1 MSDERVTVVEVGPRD
16 GLQNEA
22 ATVPAAEKVRFVELL
37 ADAGLPVVE
46 VTSFVS
52 PRAVPQLAD
61 ADDVLPAVH
70 RRDGVRYPV
79 LVPNLRGLERA
90 EAAGAD
96 AIAVFTAASEGF
108 TRANVNMTIAESLAA
123 FAPVLER
130 ALAAGMWTRGYV
142 STAFGCP
149 YDGAVAPAAV
159 AGVAAEL
166 AALGCDEISIGDT
179 IGVARP
185 EQVPGVIATVS
196 EHVPVERMALHLHD
210 TGGRALANVAAGL
223 EAGVRIFDSSAAG
236 LGGCPFAPG
245 APGNVATEALV
256 RFLEREGLETGVDPD
271 AVEHAGRAV
280 RRLLAA

>member
-1 MSDERVTVVEVGPRD
+1 VTGERVTVVEVGPRD

-61 ADDVLPAVH
+61 ADEVLPAVH

-108 TRANVNMTIAESLAA
+108 ARANVNMTIAETLAA
-123 FAPVLER
+123 FGPVLER
-130 ALAAGMWTRGYV
+130 ALGAGMWTRGYV

-149 YDGAVAPAAV
+149 YDGPVVPAAV
-159 AGVAAEL
+159 ARVAAEL
-166 AALGCDEISIGDT
+166 AALGCDEVSIGDT

-185 EQVPGVIATVS
+185 EQVPEVVAAVG
-196 EHVPVERMALHLHD
+196 EHVPLERIALHLHD
-210 TGGRALANVAAGL
+210 TGGRALQNVAAGL

-256 RFLEREGLETGVDPD
+256 RFLEREGLETGVDAD

-280 RRLLAA
+280 RGLLAA

>member
-1 MSDERVTVVEVGPRD
+1 MSERVTVVEVGPRD

-22 ATVPAAEKVRFVELL
+22 SAVPADAKVRFVEAL
-37 ADAGLPVVE
+37 AEAGLPVVE

-61 ADDVLPAVH
+61 ADEVLPAVQ
-70 RRDGVRYPV
+70 RREGVRYPV

-90 EAAGAD
+90 VAAGAD

-108 TRANVNMTIAESLAA
+108 ARANINMTIAESLAA
-123 FAPVLER
+123 FAPVLEQ
-130 ALAAGMWTRGYV
+130 ALMAGMWTRGYV

-149 YDGAVAPAAV
+149 YDGAVEPSAV
-159 AGVAAEL
+159 ARVASEL
-166 AALGCDEISIGDT
+166 AALGCAEVSVGDT

-185 EQVPGVIATVS
+185 EQVPGVVAAVA
-196 EHVPVERMALHLHD
+196 ERVPLDRIALHLHD
-210 TGGRALANVAAGL
+210 TSGRALDNVAAGL
-223 EAGVRIFDSSAAG
+223 EAGVRTFDSSAAG

-256 RFLEREGLETGVDPD
+256 RFVHRQGLETGVDPD
-271 AVEHAGRAV
+271 AVERAGQAV
-280 RRLLAA
+280 RARLAA

>member
-1 MSDERVTVVEVGPRD
+1 VTGERVTVVEVGPRD

-61 ADDVLPAVH
+61 ADEVLPAVH

-108 TRANVNMTIAESLAA
+108 ARANVNMTIAETLAA
-123 FAPVLER
+123 FGPVLER
-130 ALAAGMWTRGYV
+130 ALGAGMWTRGYV

-149 YDGAVAPAAV
+149 YDGPVVPAAV
-159 AGVAAEL
+159 ARVAAEL

-185 EQVPGVIATVS
+185 EQVPEVVAAVG
-196 EHVPVERMALHLHD
+196 EDVPLERIALHLHD
-210 TGGRALANVAAGL
+210 TGGRALQNVAAGL

-256 RFLEREGLETGVDPD
+256 RFLEREGLETGVDAD

-280 RRLLAA
+280 RGLLAA

>member
-1 MSDERVTVVEVGPRD
+1 VSRERVTVVEVGPRD

-52 PRAVPQLAD
+52 PKAVPQLAD

-70 RRDGVRYPV
+70 RREGVRYPV

-108 TRANVNMTIAESLAA
+108 ARANVNMTIAESLHA
-123 FAPVLER
+123 FGPVLER

-159 AGVAAEL
+159 ARVAAEL

-185 EQVPGVIATVS
+185 EQVPEVVAAVS
-196 EHVPVERMALHLHD
+196 GHVPLERIALHLHD
-210 TGGRALANVAAGL
+210 TGGRAIENVAAGL

-280 RRLLAA
+280 RGLLAA

>member
-1 MSDERVTVVEVGPRD
+1 VSRERVTVVEVGPRD

-52 PRAVPQLAD
+52 PIAVPQLAD
-61 ADDVLPAVH
+61 ADEVLPAVH

-90 EAAGAD
+90 GAAGAD

-108 TRANVNMTIAESLAA
+108 ARANVNMTIAESLAA
-123 FAPVLER
+123 FGPVLER

-149 YDGAVAPAAV
+149 YDGPVAPAAV
-159 AGVAAEL
+159 ALVAAEL

-185 EQVPGVIATVS
+185 EQVPGVVEAVS
-196 EHVPVERMALHLHD
+196 KHVPLERIALHLHD
-210 TGGRALANVAAGL
+210 TGSRALQNVAAGL

-256 RFLEREGLETGVDPD
+256 RFLEREGLETAVDPD
-271 AVEHAGRAV
+271 AVEHAGRTV
-280 RRLLAA
+280 RGLLAA